1 MSDLDKEDLS
11 RVQRNG
17 PYPLPDLYMPAM
29 PPLGLIHA
37 VERWVALYRR
47 RRRFQRHVRPLLAQ
61 SDRILADMG
70 CCRDDIVWALRL
82 PLGVD
87 AQQALL
93 ERQKRRGAVDRA
105 PGDRR

>member
-1 MSDLDKEDLS
+1 MSDLDQEDLS

-29 PPLGLIHA
+29 PPLGLIHT

-70 CCRDDIVWALRL
+70 CGRDDIVWALRL
-82 PLGVD
+82 PLEVD
-87 AQQALL
+87 AQQALH
-93 ERQKRRGAVDRA
+93 ERRKRRGEADQA
-105 PGDRR
+105 ASDRR